1 MNNEKVLESLKELK
15 LKFPLDFEGRIK
27 ARNAIV
33 LLSLK
38 GVDFGINDWELSVRG
53 VYSRELMALILKENE
68 KKGVLQN
75 GK

>member
-38 GVDFGINDWELSVRG
+38 GIDFGINDWELSVQG

-68 KKGVLQN
+68 KKKVIEE
-75 GK
+75 

>member
-1 MNNEKVLESLKELK
+1 MNREKVLESLKELK

-68 KKGVLQN
+68 KKEVL
-75 GK
+75 